1 MKRLSVILAL
11 AALGA
16 AGGALA
22 QQTPPSSAAPPAS
35 TSQQEQTTP
44 GKVDKQALMKDCLTK
59 ITAANP
65 NASQQDVKAYC
76 DKQVERY
83 STPPK

>member
-1 MKRLSVILAL
+1 
-11 AALGA
+11 
-16 AGGALA
+16 
-22 QQTPPSSAAPPAS
+22 
-35 TSQQEQTTP
+35 
-44 GKVDKQALMKDCLTK
+44 MKDCLTK